1 MKCPQCNTDNA
12 PNSIYCKSCGA
23 SLNSKMKTC
32 NNGHNFDAS
41 LDACPFCPSYGSA
54 SNLAET
60 VIESSIG
67 DKDQTVLE
75 SSSGDRDK
83 TVISRSAPK
92 LKPASTGLEDG
103 KTIIYS
109 PQSSTGTEGQKE
121 PQAGIR
127 KLVGWLVSY
136 DINPAGTDFKLYV
149 GRQLIG
155 RKSTNDIVLQQP
167 GVSEDHAI
175 ILYRNEKFVIQ
186 DNMSTNGT
194 FVNGE
199 SIEEKT
205 ELFND
210 DIIKVGNIE
219 LKFKKI

>member
-1 MKCPQCNTDNA
+1 MKCLQCNTDNA
-12 PNSIYCKSCGA
+12 TSSIYCKSCGA

-41 LDACPFCPSYGSA
+41 LDACPFCPSYDSA

-60 VIESSIG
+60 VLESSI
-67 DKDQTVLE
+67 
-75 SSSGDRDK
+75 GDRDK
-83 TVISRSAPK
+83 TVISKSAPK
-92 LKPASTGLEDG
+92 LKPASTVLEDD
-103 KTIIYS
+103 KTIIYP
-109 PQSSTGTEGQKE
+109 PQPSTGPEGQKE

-136 DINPAGTDFKLYV
+136 DINPIGTDFKLYV

-199 SIEEKT
+199 SIEERT

-210 DIIKVGNIE
+210 DIIKVGKIE